1 MKVILPSWAGGEL
14 APSMYGRVDL
24 EKYNISCK
32 KLKNFI
38 VHSHGGASTRPG
50 TQYIANTKSDGVAR
64 VIPFEFSTEQAY
76 IIEFGNQYI
85 RFYKDGGQII
95 SSSVPYEISSP
106 YLAADLPLIKY
117 TQSADVLYL
126 VHPKYAPRTLTRY
139 AHDNWVLSLF
149 DFKNGPFQ
157 SDNSDSAK
165 NITPSATTGT
175 INLTSDF
182 DIFESGHVG
191 SLFKIVHDVES
202 KTLSSTR
209 TGIGSRQTL
218 SGTFTSQGITAVITC
233 LGTWNLSLSAS
244 GWGVVKLQK
253 SIDNGNTW
261 NDLFTYT
268 SNTTATGTTDVETL
282 LRLNCTSISGYYSGD
297 PPEWFNYDI
306 TYNLICDQ
314 AIPIIA
320 NDLTPITW
328 RFITHGI
335 WNAKFNIEKSLDN
348 GSTWIKIQGYS
359 GVNDYNVTASG
370 TENENC
376 QLRVNVYSWGSGS
389 LSYDFFID
397 SYEHSGI
404 VKIATVTDAR
414 TATATVV
421 TTLGG
426 TAATDIWAE
435 CSWSDVKGW
444 PSCVEFYQERLCFG
458 ATDNEPQIIWGSQIG
473 DYINFGVSFP
483 LLDTDRILA
492 PLPSR
497 KVNRVRNIISL
508 DEIIALTSDSNW
520 VVGPGG
526 TKGAFTPTNTR
537 TIKQGTGGSNDVTP
551 AEINDRIIYI
561 QPQGSVIRDL
571 GYSLD
576 SDNYTGNILSIMANH
591 LTRGYQIIE
600 MVYQQDP
607 DSIVWMVRDDGILLG
622 MTYLREQQVLA
633 WHWHETQGEFESV
646 AVIPGDGYDEVWFV
660 VKRGDQR
667 FVERMVNRMESTDTE
682 DQICMD
688 CALTYSGAATA
699 TLTGL
704 THLEGLK
711 VAVLGD
717 GFVYGNYSDG
727 PIVSSGQITLSNPV
741 SLAHVGLPYVC
752 DLQPLNIEIQLNNGT
767 SQGRRKHISKLILR
781 FENSLGGWH
790 GPDENHLDEMVFRSN
805 EPMGS
810 PIPLYTGDK
819 ELTMRAVY
827 SAENTFFV
835 RQIDPL
841 PMTILAAIIEVEYG
855 N

>member
-50 TQYIANTKSDGVAR
+50 TQYIANTKSNGVAR
-64 VIPFEFSTEQAY
+64 LIPFEFSTEQAY

-95 SSSVPYEISSP
+95 SLSVPYEISSP
-106 YLAADLPLIKY
+106 YLAVDLPLIKY

-139 AHDNWVLSLF
+139 AHDDWVLSLF

-191 SLFKIVHDVES
+191 SLFKIVHDIEAS
-202 KTLSSTR
+202 TLAETKT
-209 TGIGSRQTL
+209 G
-218 SGTFTSQGITAVITC
+218 SGTGTAIT
-233 LGTWNLSLSAS
+233 
-244 GWGVVKLQK
+244 
-253 SIDNGNTW
+253 
-261 NDLFTYT
+261 
-268 SNTTATGTTDVETL
+268 
-282 LRLNCTSISGYYSGD
+282 
-297 PPEWFNYDI
+297 
-306 TYNLICDQ
+306 
-314 AIPIIA
+314 IPA
-320 NDLTPITW
+320 NEITPITW
-328 RFITHGI
+328 RFITHGAWTGKI
-335 WNAKFNIEKSLDN
+335 SIERSFDG
-348 GSTWIKIQGYS
+348 GSTWKKIQSYS
-359 GVNDYNVTASG
+359 SANDYNVEASG
-370 TENENC
+370 TEEENC
-376 QLRVNVYSWGSGS
+376 QLRVNVYDWTSGS

-397 SYEHSGI
+397 SYEHFGI

-414 TATATVV
+414 TATATVI

-426 TAATDIWAE
+426 TTATDIWAE

-444 PSCVEFYQERLCFG
+444 PSCIEFYQERLCFG
-458 ATDNEPQIIWGSQIG
+458 ATDNEPQMIWGSQIG
-473 DYINFGVSFP
+473 DYVNFGVSFP

-497 KVNRVRNIISL
+497 KVNRVRSMISL
-508 DEIIALTSDSNW
+508 DEIIVLTSDSNW

-526 TKGAFTPTNTR
+526 TKGAFTPNNKR

-561 QPQGSVIRDL
+561 QPQGSVVRDL

-591 LTRGYQIIE
+591 LTRGYEIIE
-600 MVYQQDP
+600 MAYQQDP

-633 WHWHETQGEFESV
+633 WHWHETQGEFESI

-688 CALTYSGAATA
+688 CALTYAGAAAA

-727 PIVSSGQITLSNPV
+727 PTVSSGEITLSNPV
-741 SLAHVGLPYVC
+741 LLAHVGLPYVC

-767 SQGRRKHISKLILR
+767 SQGRRKHISKLTLR
-781 FENSLGGWH
+781 FENSLGGWY